1 MLERGDVCWT
11 EQPGL
16 GRRPVVVVSTRVV
29 SAALR
34 PIVAAITTTDR
45 ARRIP
50 TTVPVAA
57 GEVPGLDRDSW
68 VLGHELLTLDAE
80 VPLEPAGRLSPTRM
94 LEVEDAL
101 RVALGL
107 S

>member
-16 GRRPVVVVSTRVV
+16 GRRPVVVVSTRLV

-34 PIVAAITTTDR
+34 PIVAGITTTDR
-45 ARRIP
+45 VRQIP
-50 TTVPVAA
+50 TVVPIAA

-68 VLGHELLTLDAE
+68 IVGHDLLTLGADT
-80 VPLEPAGRLSPTRM
+80 PLEPAGRLSPSRM

-101 RVALGL
+101 RAALGL
-107 S
+107 G